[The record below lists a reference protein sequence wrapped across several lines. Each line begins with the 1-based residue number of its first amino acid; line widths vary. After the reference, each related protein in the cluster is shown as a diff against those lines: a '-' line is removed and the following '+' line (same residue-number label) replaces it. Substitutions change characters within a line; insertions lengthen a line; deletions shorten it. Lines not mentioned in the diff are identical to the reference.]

1 MNKTRTLATG
11 LFEETEV
18 TALFVVLGLAV
29 LALLLVRAAAPV
41 VRPDRVD
48 AGFGA
53 AEGAACAH
61 ALHAP
66 SHASRSAA
74 GPRSLIHA
82 LRAPGPLCERAFVFR
97 PVVHARSA
105 RDLRSAVASVQARHF
120 TRVMAARA

>member
-82 LRAPGPLCERAFVFR
+82 LRAPGPLCERASGVTSR
-97 PVVHARSA
+97 HAALHALGVAALSA
-105 RDLRSAVASVQARHF
+105 CADLRAR
-120 TRVMAARA
+120 VVPAPG